1 MVSTF
6 DPSQNTGLRDGPEF
20 DTLAPTAETTSNG
33 LLDGI
38 QDSNPTTSTL
48 EQQSQQPSLGEAIGK
63 AVVLVGAAWLVG
75 KILGELF
82 GSSAD
87 LTAVEEQILA
97 SA

>member
-6 DPSQNTGLRDGPEF
+6 DPAQNTGLGDGPEF
-20 DTLAPTAETTSNG
+20 QTLVPTTETTSNG
-33 LLDGI
+33 LFDGI
-38 QDSNPTTSTL
+38 QDSHPTTSTL
-48 EQQSQQPSLGEAIGK
+48 EQQSQQPSLGESIGK
-63 AVVLVGAAWLVG
+63 AIVLIGAAWLAG
-75 KILGELF
+75 EILGELF